1 MAGRIVRMSDRAQ
14 PKAVHQEIP
23 YYPSSQTVG
32 SEWIISALNDLA
44 EYCAFNEIRDVETTL
59 RRAIWE
65 ISLQLGQTDAQ

>member
-1 MAGRIVRMSDRAQ
+1 MAGRIVQISDRAQ
-14 PKAVHQEIP
+14 TKIVHQNIP
-23 YYPSSQTVG
+23 YYPLNQTAG

-65 ISLQLGQTDAQ
+65 ASLQLEQATSR

>member
-1 MAGRIVRMSDRAQ
+1 MAGHIVQMSDRAKI
-14 PKAVHQEIP
+14 KAVHQDIP

-65 ISLQLGQTDAQ
+65 ATLQLGQANSR

>member
-1 MAGRIVRMSDRAQ
+1 MAGRIVQMSDRTHT
-14 PKAVHQEIP
+14 KAVHQDIP
-23 YYPSSQTVG
+23 YYPSGQIAG

-65 ISLQLGQTDAQ
+65 ATLQLGQADSR

>member
-1 MAGRIVRMSDRAQ
+1 MAGRIVRMSDRTQ
-14 PKAVHQEIP
+14 INTVHQEIP
-23 YYPSSQTVG
+23 YYPSSQTAG

-65 ISLQLGQTDAQ
+65 ATLQLGQPDSR

>member
-1 MAGRIVRMSDRAQ
+1 MAGRIVHISDRARAK
-14 PKAVHQEIP
+14 PVHQDIP
-23 YYPSSQTVG
+23 YYPSSQTAG

-65 ISLQLGQTDAQ
+65 ATLQLEQAEAR